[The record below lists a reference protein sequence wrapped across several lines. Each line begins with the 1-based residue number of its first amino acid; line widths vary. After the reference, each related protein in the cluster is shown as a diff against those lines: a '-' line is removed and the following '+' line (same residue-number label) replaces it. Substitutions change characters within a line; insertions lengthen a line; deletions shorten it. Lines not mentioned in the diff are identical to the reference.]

1 MINGFLVGL
10 VVKDTI
16 EITDCFP
23 VPMVEEDTGE
33 LCVRVVREF
42 L

>member
-33 LCVRVVREF
+33 LYVEFARVS
-42 L
+42 